1 MSPFYLFRFYIQH
14 RQKIILFLCLISNL
28 GFLFM
33 YFLVIY
39 QPKKKYQYISN
50 RPILIFGPVQFIIL
64 VLKLATRYGFLHKIY
79 LIL

>member
-1 MSPFYLFRFYIQH
+1 MSSFYLFRFYIQH

-39 QPKKKYQYISN
+39 QPKKKVPVYQQQANPDIWACPIYHFSSKIS
-50 RPILIFGPVQFIIL
+50 
-64 VLKLATRYGFLHKIY
+64 HKVWFPT
-79 LIL
+79 